1 MSDAEHTAAETDA
14 YLKSKLV
21 QPGILAGHPALD
33 KHRRRAMDEGVSD
46 TGVSAIQGQFLSVL
60 AKGRGA
66 QKILEIGTLWG

>member
-1 MSDAEHTAAETDA
+1 
-14 YLKSKLV
+14 
-21 QPGILAGHPALD
+21 
-33 KHRRRAMDEGVSD
+33 MDEGVSD